1 MVAESSEESKSK
13 KPIDTEFDEDVEEYK
28 GQNNLNK
35 QLSNTSK
42 EAKSDNVLN
51 YVFDIEEFLGS
62 NNQRI

>member
-13 KPIDTEFDEDVEEYK
+13 KPFDTEFDEDVEEYK
-28 GQNNLNK
+28 GQNSLNK